1 MKKLFLV
8 LALCAGVSLSAE
20 NNNAFGLWLGSAHG
34 WWGVDFKHADRNNA
48 LDIYINDFRFG
59 DNSAVGI
66 SVGYY
71 FLHYN
76 VIKAD
81 ASAGR
86 FPLYWGPNVGFGWWG
101 GGKDVGE
108 YSGFDVGVNL
118 AGGVSWFFPSSFKMD
133 VSLELLS
140 PSLGHWHEKKKQE
153 NGDWKTNNNPA
164 FGLKGDL
171 GLRLLFHAYVF

>member
-8 LALCAGVSLSAE
+8 LALFVGVSFAAE
-20 NNNAFGLWLGSAHG
+20 NNNAFGLWLGTG
-34 WWGVDFKHADRNNA
+34 TWWGVDFKHADKNNA
-48 LDIYINDFRFG
+48 LDIYVNDFRFG
-59 DNSAVGI
+59 DNSAVGL
-66 SVGYY
+66 SLGYY
-71 FLHYN
+71 FLYYN

-81 ASAGR
+81 ASVGR
-86 FPLYWGPNVGFGWWG
+86 FPLYWGPNVGFGWWDG
-101 GGKDVGE
+101 GE
-108 YSGFDVGVNL
+108 APWRYNGFDFGINL

-140 PSLGHWHEKKKQE
+140 PGLGHWHERREHEK
-153 NGDWKTNNNPA
+153 GYWKTHYSPK